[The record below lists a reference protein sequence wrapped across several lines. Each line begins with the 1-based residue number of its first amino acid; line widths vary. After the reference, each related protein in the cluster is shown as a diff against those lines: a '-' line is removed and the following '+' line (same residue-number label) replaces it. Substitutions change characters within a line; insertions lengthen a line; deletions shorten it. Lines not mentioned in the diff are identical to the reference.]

1 MKVKFNKY
9 KKCESIKDI
18 ICDCCGKSCKVD
30 DDVFEF
36 IEIEKHWGYY
46 SKKDLQKWT
55 AQICENCVDEKLIF
69 IKFKKESI

>member
-1 MKVKFNKY
+1 MKIKFNKY

-55 AQICENCVDEKLIF
+55 A
-69 IKFKKESI
+69 